1 MIASAYRNRVMKSN
15 MRILIVD
22 DEEIN
27 RAILFALLN
36 PFYQVTVAK
45 NWEQALSAAFR
56 QDERPD
62 LILLDI
68 MMPEMDGYEVC
79 RRLKDDDQTRDIPI
93 IFISALNAITDEHKG
108 FELGAVDYISKPVM
122 PPFLYARV
130 RAHLKLKEKNDLLK
144 KASTAAGQ
152 GNGQDIPV
160 PTREE
165 NRLTL
170 SQMRILIVDDIKM
183 NRDILVALLNPFYVV
198 MTAKNGKQA
207 LEIASHEEVR
217 PDLIL
222 LDILMPDMDGHEV
235 CQQLQK
241 NDTTRD
247 IPVIFVTAMEEIK
260 DERHGFE
267 LGAVDYI
274 TKPVSPPI
282 VHARVKTHLQ
292 LKHYSDLLAS
302 IEKQ

>member
-1 MIASAYRNRVMKSN
+1 MKSN
-15 MRILIVD
+15 MKILIVD
-22 DEEIN
+22 DEKTN
-27 RAILFALLN
+27 RDILLALLN

-56 QDERPD
+56 QDGRPD

-79 RRLKDDDQTRDIPI
+79 RRLKTDEQTRDIPI
-93 IFISALNAITDEHKG
+93 IFISALDAITDERKG

-130 RAHLKLKEKNDLLK
+130 KAHLKLKEKNDLLK
-144 KASTAAGQ
+144 KAISAAGQ
-152 GNGQDIPV
+152 GNGRDIPV

-170 SQMRILIVDDIKM
+170 SRMRVLIVDDVKI

-207 LEIASHEEVR
+207 MEIASHEGVR

-222 LDILMPDMDGHEV
+222 LDIMMPDMDGHEV
-235 CQQLQK
+235 CKRLK
-241 NDTTRD
+241 EYDTTRD
-247 IPVIFVTAMEEIK
+247 IPVIFVTALEEIK
-260 DERHGFE
+260 DERYGFE

-274 TKPVSPPI
+274 TKPLSPPI

-302 IEKQ
+302 IENQ

>member
-1 MIASAYRNRVMKSN
+1 MKSN
-15 MRILIVD
+15 MKILIVD
-22 DEEIN
+22 DEKTN
-27 RAILFALLN
+27 RDILLALLN

-56 QDERPD
+56 QDGRPD

-79 RRLKDDDQTRDIPI
+79 RRLKTDEQTRDIPI
-93 IFISALNAITDEHKG
+93 IFISALDAITDERKG

-130 RAHLKLKEKNDLLK
+130 KAHLKLKEKNDILK
-144 KASTAAGQ
+144 KASSAAGQ
-152 GNGQDIPV
+152 GNGRDIPV

-170 SQMRILIVDDIKM
+170 SRMRVLIVDDVKI

-207 LEIASHEEVR
+207 MEIASHEGVR

-222 LDILMPDMDGHEV
+222 LDIMMPDMDGHEV
-235 CQQLQK
+235 CKRLK
-241 NDTTRD
+241 EYDTTRD
-247 IPVIFVTAMEEIK
+247 IPVIFVTALEEIK
-260 DERHGFE
+260 DERYGFE

-274 TKPVSPPI
+274 TKPLSPPI

-302 IEKQ
+302 IENQ